1 MKECP
6 QEQVHIQIFNSV
18 GWVSGFLETRQV
30 WVSEDFLIPDS
41 VLLLLLLL
49 LLFYNRPREGF
60 KKLNVKT
67 IPLGFKLSIL
77 RQFIPVNFQRQLLHN
92 GYQKFYYFEIWIFY
106 SIFVII
112 KKYF

>member
-1 MKECP
+1 
-6 QEQVHIQIFNSV
+6 
-18 GWVSGFLETRQV
+18 
-30 WVSEDFLIPDS
+30 
-41 VLLLLLLL
+41 
-49 LLFYNRPREGF
+49 
-60 KKLNVKT
+60 LNVKT